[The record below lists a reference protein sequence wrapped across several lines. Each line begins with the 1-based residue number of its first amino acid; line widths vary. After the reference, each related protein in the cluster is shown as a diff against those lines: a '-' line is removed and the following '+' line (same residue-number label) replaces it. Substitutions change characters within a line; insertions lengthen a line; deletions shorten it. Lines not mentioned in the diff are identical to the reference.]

1 MNNLDDVRLMAM
13 AVAVGVALVGA
24 AVMGGL
30 LVVIFGGN

>member
-24 AVMGGL
+24 AVMGGPPSSN
-30 LVVIFGGN
+30 IWG